1 MSRNTFFC
9 LLTGEW
15 TYVLQNFS
23 KPDRSVDTEKLLNPD
38 YTIDRVSVFF
48 IVW

>member
-9 LLTGEW
+9 VLMGEW
-15 TYVLQNFS
+15 TYVLQLLL
-23 KPDRSVDTEKLLNPD
+23 KPDRSVHTEKLLNPN
-38 YTIDRVSVFF
+38 YTIHRVSVFF